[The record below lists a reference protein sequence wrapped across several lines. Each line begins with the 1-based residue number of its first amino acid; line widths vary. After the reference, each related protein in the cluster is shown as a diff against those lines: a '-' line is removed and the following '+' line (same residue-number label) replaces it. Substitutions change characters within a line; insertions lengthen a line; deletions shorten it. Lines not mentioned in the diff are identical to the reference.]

1 MGRELGFLVVGLAT
15 GFVLGSFWKRLQ
27 EQVEEDN
34 ADSLATRI
42 ADRLDMLESEFSP
55 A

>member
-1 MGRELGFLVVGLAT
+1 MRREIGFLIVGLAT

-27 EQVEEDN
+27 EQRAEDN
-34 ADSLATRI
+34 ADDLVTRI
-42 ADRLDMLESEFSP
+42 SDRLDVLESEFSP

>member
-1 MGRELGFLVVGLAT
+1 MRREIGFLIVGLAT

-27 EQVEEDN
+27 EQRAEES
-34 ADSLATRI
+34 ADDLASLI
-42 ADRLDMLESEFSP
+42 ADRLDGLESEFSP